1 MEIQQRL
8 LSNGLCKT
16 GVDYDLNRNHVAMTL
31 AAVLCVTALQFP
43 VVAARLKS
51 PSSSIDYQP
60 SAEGYGYISE
70 IPYQWQEINGF
81 CHWSALSMALR
92 HAGAPLDLHSLFAAS
107 GIGFSTGYIRYE
119 DLAVFL
125 SGSTLRQM
133 EPLPT
138 IANLYGLDI
147 DIYMDDDVGIGTAYG
162 PAMEAWGLTYTDI
175 DGWAGALN
183 LIQTTIDDGYPL
195 AIWTDPYYLPPSDYD
210 IARTMGWQSED
221 TGSGHS
227 VLCVGYN
234 DTAGEVMIMDPGVG
248 AFGEAFGFPDD
259 GRWLYSV
266 NYSTLENAMRFM
278 SYGSVVVKTGNGPP
292 DDFTTSLASY
302 ICDRLRGDRSSYGE
316 GLEDIFFAN
325 FGADAFRGLSYD
337 LTKESIINYLDD
349 VSSFKEDRVYALVTT
364 GLQLEMGFTL
374 QYLSY
379 REGLKALPSI
389 LTELDLEA
397 FSESASQALPHLA
410 VLSENA
416 SWIDTYYPVNG
427 TIVTQTFTNIADLYY
442 ETDDLEAALEY
453 YNQELE
459 DIRGHLIAIAET
471 WIAAADSLEAASHDS
486 DVTVQLVIGSG
497 LVIVIAVAVV
507 LYRRRSI

>member
-1 MEIQQRL
+1 MAVIL
-8 LSNGLCKT
+8 GVTVLSLPT
-16 GVDYDLNRNHVAMTL
+16 D
-31 AAVLCVTALQFP
+31 VTAL
-43 VVAARLKS
+43 AANQQTTTS
-51 PSSSIDYQP
+51 QSSS
-60 SAEGYGYISE
+60 EGYGYLSG

-107 GIGFSTGYIRYE
+107 GIGFSAGYIRYE

-125 SGSTLRQM
+125 SGSMLRQM

-138 IANLYGLDI
+138 IADLYGLDI
-147 DIYMDDDVGIGTAYG
+147 DIYIDDDVGIGTFYA
-162 PAMEAWGLTYTDI
+162 PAMVAWGLNYTDI
-175 DGWAGALN
+175 DGWTGALN
-183 LIQTTIDDGYPL
+183 LIRTTIDDGYPL

-210 IARTMGWQSED
+210 ISRTMGLQSED

-227 VLCVGYN
+227 VLCMGYN
-234 DTAGEVMIMDPGVG
+234 DTSGEVTIMDPGVG
-248 AFGEAFGFPDD
+248 SFGEDFGFPDD

-266 NYSTLENAMRFM
+266 NYSTLDNAMRYM
-278 SYGSVVVKTGNGPP
+278 AYGSVVVKTGSGSP

-302 ICDRLRGDRSSYGE
+302 ICERLRGDRSSYGE
-316 GLEDIFFAN
+316 GLENIFFAN

-349 VSSFKEDRVYALVTT
+349 VGSHKEDRFYTLITA

-379 REGLKALPSI
+379 REGLKALPSM

-410 VLSENA
+410 VLSANA
-416 SWIDTYYPVNG
+416 SWIDSYYAVNG
-427 TIVTQTFTNIADLYY
+427 TIVTQTFSNIADLYY
-442 ETDDLEAALEY
+442 ETEDLEAALEHY
-453 YNQELE
+453 DQELE
-459 DIRGHLIAIAET
+459 DIRGHLIAIADT
-471 WIAAADSLEAASHDS
+471 WIAAADALEAAYQGADI
-486 DVTVQLVIGSG
+486 TVQLVITSG
-497 LVIVIAVAVV
+497 LVVVIVVAAV
-507 LYRRRSI
+507 LYRRRSV